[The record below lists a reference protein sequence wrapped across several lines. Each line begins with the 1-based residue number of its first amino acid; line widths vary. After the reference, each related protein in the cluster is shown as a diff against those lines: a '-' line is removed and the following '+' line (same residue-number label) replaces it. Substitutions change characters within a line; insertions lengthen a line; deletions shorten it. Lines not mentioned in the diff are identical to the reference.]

1 MRSKWLNLGLQ
12 GIVLA
17 NALAGNIEAHGSEE
31 KSPFVVSI
39 YGEPTDEFDADKSNW
54 IYDDRLGENGYD
66 VIQLDFARD
75 DNFSYERAL
84 LNQIKRVYRKKGPIP
99 MLMFNL
105 HGTTVSMALNYGREC
120 SVRRGGEMFQNED
133 CYIDAWDTKF
143 FEELKEYMDPEG
155 VIVLHSCSTGK
166 GDANLATRMSEVTG
180 LPVFA
185 PTEDAS
191 FYHSIMGNMGRE
203 TAETLPYLDFDLE
216 GNFVG
221 LHFYQTYID
230 PEKQRVV
237 WHVGGKDFPMDNEVR
252 EITNLV
258 DGEEGEEA
266 SLEMDIL
273 AETFMVDR
281 AGGYLLR
288 LH

>member
-1 MRSKWLNLGLQ
+1 MSSNWLNLGLQ

-17 NALAGNIEAHGSEE
+17 NALGGNIEAQGLEE
-31 KSPFVVSI
+31 KSPFVVSV
-39 YGEPTDEFDADKSNW
+39 YGEPTNEFDGDKSEW
-54 IYDDRLGENGYD
+54 IYDDRFRENGYD
-66 VIQLDFARD
+66 VIQLDFAGE

-84 LNQIKRVYRKKGPIP
+84 LNQIKRVYRQKGAIPI
-99 MLMFNL
+99 LMFNL
-105 HGTTVSMALNYGREC
+105 HGTTVSMALNQGREC
-120 SVRRGGEMFQNED
+120 SVRNGGERFENED
-133 CYIDAWDTKF
+133 CYIDVWDTKF

-155 VIVLHSCSTGK
+155 LIVLYSCSTGK

-185 PTEDAS
+185 PTENAS
-191 FYHSIMGNMGRE
+191 FYNGIMDNLDRE

-221 LHFYQTYID
+221 IHFYQTYID

-237 WHVGGKDFPMDNEVR
+237 WVFGDKEYPMDNSVR
-252 EITNLV
+252 EITNFV
-258 DGEEGEEA
+258 DGEAGEEA

-273 AETFMVDR
+273 AETFKVDR
-281 AGGYLLR
+281 ASGYLLR
-288 LH
+288 LD